1 MAKILLVE
9 DDQDLAR
16 MVIEGLTAE
25 HHSVVHMGDGLD
37 GLDMLKRSV
46 YDVVILDWHLPG
58 MEGIE
63 ILRKFRQGGGN
74 TAVIMLTGRSGISE
88 KEQGFSVGA
97 DDYLTKPFDIREL
110 AVRIRALLRRPST
123 TASNTLKARNIEL
136 DPIKHT
142 VVSNGKQIHISPR
155 DFSLLEFLMR
165 HPGEVFSV
173 DALLSRVW
181 NYDEDAT
188 PEALRSAVRRLRI
201 ALDEGKDPDHSC
213 IENIVRVGYRLRD

>member
-16 MVIEGLTAE
+16 MVVDGLTAD
-25 HHSVVHMGDGLD
+25 HHSVVAMADGLD
-37 GLDMLKRSV
+37 GLDMLKRSI
-46 YDVVILDWHLPG
+46 YDVVILDWQLPG

-63 ILRKFRQGGGN
+63 ILRKFRHGGG
-74 TAVIMLTGRSGISE
+74 TTPVIMLTGRSGINE
-88 KEQGFSVGA
+88 KEQGFNVGA

-110 AVRIRALLRRPST
+110 SMRIRSLLRRPST
-123 TASNTLKARNIEL
+123 IAGNTLKAGTIEL

-142 VVSNGKQIHISPR
+142 VISNGKQIHVSPR

-188 PEALRSAVRRLRI
+188 PEALRSAIRRLRI
-201 ALDEGKDPDHSC
+201 LLDDGKDPDQSC